1 LVFHRDGHRDEHA
14 VSDEET
20 KVMIVTGKAIPRRTI
35 LRGLGA
41 AVALPLLDGMVPAF
55 AAVRHSAAGAKRR
68 LGIVYVPHGA
78 VMDQWTPAAE
88 GAGFEFSPI
97 LRTVEAF
104 RDQLIVI
111 SGLDNG
117 PALALQGEPAG
128 GHGRIGAA
136 FLTGVHA
143 KPTEGA
149 DFRAGISIDQIAA
162 NHLGQETQL
171 ASLEL
176 GLESTDLAGACD
188 VGFSCAY
195 VNTLSWRSPTTPL
208 PMENNPRAV
217 FERLFGDSSSTD
229 TATRLARMKRDR
241 SLLDSVT
248 QKVADLKKTLG
259 TGDEAKLDEYLEA
272 VRDIERRIQKAEA
285 QSARELPAIDA
296 PSGSVP
302 SSFEEYAK
310 LMFDLQLLAYQ
321 SDITRVITFMV
332 GKELSVRTY
341 PELGVPDPHHPL
353 SHHQNDSAKLE
364 KLSRINVFHLK
375 LFAYYLDKLRSTQD
389 GDSSLLDQTAILYG
403 SGMGDSNL
411 HDPRQLPLLVAG
423 GGAGAIQGGRHLR
436 YPKETPL
443 TNLYLALLQKVGVPV
458 ERIGDSTGAIQH
470 LSSVQPPALAAIHRR
485 QCIDFR
491 KAMTAALVSAGRSCC
506 TQCPASLMR
515 VTPRKSRATGRI
527 NAVSDSSV
535 PPRMTPSLSPAT
547 NNTGCAI
554 VAPASWGV
562 VSQLRWKLR

>member
-1 LVFHRDGHRDEHA
+1 
-14 VSDEET
+14 
-20 KVMIVTGKAIPRRTI
+20 MIVTRKAIPRRTI

-55 AAVRHSAAGAKRR
+55 AAVRNTAAAAKRR

-78 VMDQWTPAAE
+78 IMDKWTPAAD
-88 GAGFEFSPI
+88 GAGFEFTPI
-97 LRTVEAF
+97 LRPLEPF
-104 RDQLIVI
+104 RDRLLVI
-111 SGLDNG
+111 SGLDNA

-162 NHLGQETQL
+162 SHLGQETQL
-171 ASLEL
+171 SSLEL
-176 GLESTDLAGACD
+176 GLESTDLSGACD

-217 FERLFGDSSSTD
+217 FERLFGDSTTTD
-229 TATRLARMKRDR
+229 PAARRDR
-241 SLLDSVT
+241 LGRDKSLLDSVVA
-248 QKVADLKKTLG
+248 KVADLKKSIG
-259 TGDEAKLDEYLEA
+259 AGDEAKLDEYLEA
-272 VRDIERRIQKAEA
+272 VRDVERRIQRAEN
-285 QSARELPAIDA
+285 QSGRQLPPLDA

-302 SSFEEYAK
+302 SSFADYAK

-321 SDITRVITFMV
+321 SDITRVITFMI

-353 SHHQNDSAKLE
+353 SHHQDDPAKLE
-364 KLSRINVFHLK
+364 KLSRINVFHLQ
-375 LFAYYLDKLRSTQD
+375 LLAYYLDKLKSTVD
-389 GDSSLLDQTAILYG
+389 GDGTLLDQTTILYG
-403 SGMGDSNL
+403 SGMGNSNL

-423 GGAGAIQGGRHLR
+423 GGAGTLKGGRHLR

-443 TNLYLALLQKVGVPV
+443 TNLYVTLLGKVGVPV
-458 ERIGDSTGAIQH
+458 ERIGNS
-470 LSSVQPPALAAIHRR
+470 
-485 QCIDFR
+485 
-491 KAMTAALVSAGRSCC
+491 
-506 TQCPASLMR
+506 
-515 VTPRKSRATGRI
+515 TGRI
-527 NAVSDSSV
+527 EHLSD
-535 PPRMTPSLSPAT
+535 M
-547 NNTGCAI
+547 
-554 VAPASWGV
+554 
-562 VSQLRWKLR
+562 